1 MDVAARRGHHVSYL
15 GNDNLE
21 SRWVYVVVFDVSFH
35 EVPMSGEELL
45 LGFDGRVWENSGIWD
60 AERREQFLLRIDA
73 VQPFSTDTTV
83 WPSFL
88 DSDLRPPTCIGH
100 QTLWNDLECL
110 QSCLRSSITS
120 SSWITAVTLHLISD
134 PSDEVNRWKA
144 NVPATIPTLRSE
156 TWSLLGYD
164 VSDRWL
170 LSGLSNCG
178 FLPGEDIEALRE
190 KWNDKLNDHHL
201 FDRLDSAIEFRA
213 LSDQRVKEHS
223 PFFVFGIWSIPS
235 GLSASPGIG

>member
-1 MDVAARRGHHVSYL
+1 L
-15 GNDNLE
+15 
-21 SRWVYVVVFDVSFH
+21 VYVGGFDVSFH

-45 LGFDGRVWENSGIWD
+45 LGFDGRVWGSSDSWD
-60 AERREQFLLRIDA
+60 AKRREQFLVRTDV

-83 WPSFL
+83 WPAVK

-110 QSCLRSSITS
+110 QSCLGSAATS
-120 SSWITAVTLHLISD
+120 RPLIIAVTLHLIKE
-134 PSDEVNRWKA
+134 PSDEVDRWKA
-144 NVPATIPTLRSE
+144 DVPETIPAFRAE
-156 TWSLLGYD
+156 PWSLLGYD

-178 FLPGEDIEALRE
+178 FLPGDDVQALRE
-190 KWNDKLNDHHL
+190 KWSDKLSDHHL
-201 FDRLDSAIEFRA
+201 FERLESAVEFRA
-213 LSDQRVKEHS
+213 LSDQRIVEHS

-235 GLSASPGIG
+235 GVSVVLESSM